1 MRKISSGLAV
11 LLLAE
16 GLLSLAVIFSC
27 SCSPQED
34 NPYATPESTIVEL
47 SQAMKNEDYERAI
60 NCYSQDA
67 LVAKNP
73 ATGQLSSKEMK
84 ELFIMSLRDS
94 QKAFVNKT
102 VTITDVQM
110 TAKVKFKLG
119 DEEREVH
126 MVKEAEGWKIATDL

>member
-1 MRKISSGLAV
+1 MKKITTGLV
-11 LLLAE
+11 IMLLVE
-16 GLLSLAVIFSC
+16 TLLSLTFLLSC
-27 SCSPQED
+27 SRNPQEE
-34 NPYATPESTIVEL
+34 NPYATPESTIMEL
-47 SQAMKNEDYERAI
+47 SQAMKDEDYERAI
-60 NCYSQDA
+60 DCYSQDA
-67 LVAKNP
+67 LVSKNP
-73 ATGQLSSKEMK
+73 AMGQLSSKEMK

-94 QKAFVNKT
+94 QKSFVDKT